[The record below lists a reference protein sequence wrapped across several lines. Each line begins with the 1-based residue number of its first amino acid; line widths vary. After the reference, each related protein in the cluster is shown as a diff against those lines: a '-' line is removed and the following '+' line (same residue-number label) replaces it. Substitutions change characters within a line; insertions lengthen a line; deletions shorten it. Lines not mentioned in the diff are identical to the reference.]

1 MEPRIVGITRSGGVM
16 RSVKHSRS
24 SARFLGGLM
33 AMVFTIVF
41 LAATASSTRG
51 GDHAWG
57 SIFHTHFGHEEV
69 PPGQIATLNGGA
81 WYWMRSPEQEKTVV
95 MNLFNRYCIRCHG
108 VDGRGVWDI
117 PGIPDFT
124 DVRWQ
129 NYRSDADIV
138 RIIIEGRGAVM
149 PQFRG
154 ALALDEA
161 WGLAHYLRTFRARD
175 ADVQAGAPQSSR
187 TARRRPAP
195 PRLRRH
201 RRHPPVRR
209 PRRPLRLPRPV
220 VRSFPRPSR
229 SAIPRAPLPAERIA
243 VDREIQTI
251 VACLPQPGRFLG
263 GTGPGFLLPHDPGGT
278 EDSRSS

>member
-1 MEPRIVGITRSGGVM
+1 MSAPTHIR
-16 RSVKHSRS
+16 RSVP
-24 SARFLGGLM
+24 LTGGLV
-33 AMVFTIVF
+33 AMFFTIVF
-41 LAATASSTRG
+41 FTATVSPSKG
-51 GDHAWG
+51 GDHPWG
-57 SIFHTHFGHEEV
+57 SFFHKHFGHEEV

-129 NYRSDADIV
+129 NYRTDAEIV

-161 WGLAHYLRTFRARD
+161 WGLAHYLRSFVPGTEMSRPEVRNPPG
-175 ADVQAGAPQSSR
+175 QAQSS
-187 TARRRPAP
+187 TNA
-195 PRLRRH
+195 
-201 RRHPPVRR
+201 
-209 PRRPLRLPRPV
+209 
-220 VRSFPRPSR
+220 R
-229 SAIPRAPLPAERIA
+229 SATSPASA
-243 VDREIQTI
+243 STT
-251 VACLPQPGRFLG
+251 ASGGAASASTPPASPPGANSG
-263 GTGPGFLLPHDPGGT
+263 
-278 EDSRSS
+278 ESSPFAR

>member
-1 MEPRIVGITRSGGVM
+1 MSPSMYRR
-16 RSVKHSRS
+16 K
-24 SARFLGGLM
+24 SARFWGGL
-33 AMVFTIVF
+33 AATVFTIVF
-41 LAATASSTRG
+41 LTATASRTQG
-51 GDHAWG
+51 GDHPWG
-57 SIFHTHFGHEEV
+57 SIFHTHFGHQEV

-129 NYRSDADIV
+129 NYRTDAEIV

-161 WGLAHYLRTFRARD
+161 WGLAHYLRSFVPGTR
-175 ADVQAGAPQSSR
+175 DVQAGASQ
-187 TARRRPAP
+187 PAGTGS
-195 PRLRRH
+195 L
-201 RRHPPVRR
+201 
-209 PRRPLRLPRPV
+209 
-220 VRSFPRPSR
+220 
-229 SAIPRAPLPAERIA
+229 
-243 VDREIQTI
+243 
-251 VACLPQPGRFLG
+251 QPGRIAGLARG
-263 GTGPGFLLPHDPGGT
+263 GSGLELLSGRPDRGHF
-278 EDSRSS
+278 RSSAACASAQHQPGWCKSVLSVIR